1 VDYLNRVY
9 ESPADSRVASLLGEI
24 NLFGGKVAD
33 GRFIGDAFQLDLGS
47 KARGKVM
54 LGIRPEDVRVQEG
67 KGLLSL
73 GQFSVVLSSYQGGA
87 FRITA
92 SKGRETLVF
101 ISDVP
106 YKVGQTLDL
115 YVVRGRMKL
124 FDEAGEFLETV

>member
-1 VDYLNRVY
+1 
-9 ESPADSRVASLLGEI
+9 
-24 NLFGGKVAD
+24 
-33 GRFIGDAFQLDLGS
+33 
-47 KARGKVM
+47 M
-54 LGIRPEDVRVQEG
+54 LGIRPEDVRVQKG

-73 GQFSVVLSSYQGGA
+73 GQFSVILSSYQGGA

-92 SKGRETLVF
+92 TKGRETLVF

-124 FDEAGEFLETV
+124 FDERGEFLETV